1 MPEVGATKRET
12 KMTPRASEGPKCT
25 PGIPAFLPAPHSLS
39 QSCGSGFGQE
49 GETSWSNVK
58 GPGELGEGNTLEVS
72 LRLEG
77 HLFPGLGQHE
87 GGPSP
92 ASIHHQ
98 LTGCLPNSLP
108 TPAPSRASSQ
118 HPCPSELQTKGS
130 PSPGPLWAGAR
141 KREGKR
147 KTSETQEHW
156 VSGEHGKIMLQSG
169 DKRVSV

>member
-12 KMTPRASEGPKCT
+12 KMTPRASEAPQCT
-25 PGIPAFLPAPHSLS
+25 PGVPAPVSPLPIPS
-39 QSCGSGFGQE
+39 PIGSGFGQE

-58 GPGELGEGNTLEVS
+58 GPGVLGEGNTLEVS
-72 LRLEG
+72 LRLED

-108 TPAPSRASSQ
+108 TPAPSRARSQ
-118 HPCPSELQTKGS
+118 HPCPSEPQTKGS
-130 PSPGPLWAGAR
+130 PSPGPLWAGVR
-141 KREGKR
+141 KQKGKR

-169 DKRVSV
+169 DKRVSI